1 MCLKTSLYLPHQT
14 KRLVWVTLIK
24 MENLTQAQQ
33 TKVFEFLNG
42 LMSDVC
48 ITDYVNVEDIN
59 IDNAYNSIQEK
70 IDDNNGFDIEIIYY
84 SKAIE
89 YLSKND
95 PSLKESLGIA
105 SDYGFELKNLTSE
118 TLASLLASQNAR
130 ENFYG
135 LESEIETFFEELK
148 EEIEERTQLII
159 DTFNERYFMEIDDI
173 FDIELYFNDEASEG
187 IRYEEKDAFKKE
199 FELNF

>member
-1 MCLKTSLYLPHQT
+1 MSHQT

-42 LMSDVC
+42 LTSDVC
-48 ITDYVNVEDIN
+48 ITDYVNIEDIN
-59 IDNAYNSIQEK
+59 IDDAYNSIQEE
-70 IDDNNGFDIEIIYY
+70 IFYNNGFDVEIIYY

-95 PSLKESLGIA
+95 PSLRESLEIA
-105 SDYGFELKNLTSE
+105 QEYGFQLENLNSE

-130 ENFYG
+130 EKFCC

-148 EEIEERTQLII
+148 EEIEERTQMII
-159 DTFNERYFMEIDDI
+159 DTFNERYFMEIEDI
-173 FDIELYFNDEASEG
+173 FDIKLYFNDEASQG
-187 IRYEEKDAFKKE
+187 ITDEEKDAFKKE

>member
-1 MCLKTSLYLPHQT
+1 MCLYLLQQIERPIC
-14 KRLVWVTLIK
+14 VTLIK
-24 MENLTQAQQ
+24 MENLTQEQQ
-33 TKVFEFLNG
+33 TKVLEFLNG
-42 LMSDVC
+42 LTSDVC
-48 ITDYVNVEDIN
+48 ITDYVNIEDID
-59 IDNAYNSIQEK
+59 IDNSYNSIQEK
-70 IDDNNGFDIEIIYY
+70 IHENNGFDIDIIYY
-84 SKAIE
+84 SKAIK
-89 YLSKND
+89 YLSEND

-105 SDYGFELKNLTSE
+105 SDYGFELKNLNSE
-118 TLASLLASQNAR
+118 TLASLLASENAR

-187 IRYEEKDAFKKE
+187 IRDEEKDAFKKE

>member
-1 MCLKTSLYLPHQT
+1 MLHQIERPIYV
-14 KRLVWVTLIK
+14 KLIK

-42 LMSDVC
+42 LTSVVC
-48 ITDYVNVEDIN
+48 ITDYVNIEDID
-59 IDNAYNSIQEK
+59 IDNAYNSILEK
-70 IDDNNGFDIEIIYY
+70 IDVNNGFDIEIIYY
-84 SKAIE
+84 SNAIE

-95 PSLKESLGIA
+95 PSLKESLEIA
-105 SDYGFELKNLTSE
+105 SIYGFELNNLNSE

-130 ENFYG
+130 ENFYE

-148 EEIEERTQLII
+148 EETEERTQLII
-159 DTFNERYFMEIDDI
+159 DTFNERYFMEIENI
-173 FDIELYFNDEASEG
+173 LDIELYFNDEASEG
-187 IRYEEKDAFKKE
+187 ITEEEKDAFKKE

>member
-1 MCLKTSLYLPHQT
+1 MPHQT

-33 TKVFEFLNG
+33 TKVLEFLNG
-42 LMSDVC
+42 LTSDVC
-48 ITDYVNVEDIN
+48 ITDYVNIEDID
-59 IDNAYNSIQEK
+59 IDNSYNSIQEK
-70 IDDNNGFDIEIIYY
+70 IHENNGFDIEIIYY

-89 YLSKND
+89 YLSEND
-95 PSLKESLGIA
+95 PSLKESLEIA
-105 SDYGFELKNLTSE
+105 QEFGFELKNLTSE
-118 TLASLLASQNAR
+118 TLASLLASENAR
-130 ENFYG
+130 ENFYE

-187 IRYEEKDAFKKE
+187 IRDEEKEAFKKE

>member
-1 MCLKTSLYLPHQT
+1 MCLYLPQQT

-42 LMSDVC
+42 LNSDVC
-48 ITDYVNVEDIN
+48 ITDYVNIEDID
-59 IDNAYNSIQEK
+59 IDDAYNSIQEK
-70 IDDNNGFDIEIIYY
+70 INENDGFEIEIIHY

-89 YLSKND
+89 YLSEND
-95 PSLKESLGIA
+95 PSLKESLEIA
-105 SDYGFELKNLTSE
+105 SDYGFDLKKLNSE
-118 TLASLLASQNAR
+118 ILASLLASQNAR
-130 ENFYG
+130 ENFYE

-173 FDIELYFNDEASEG
+173 FDIELYFNDEASQG
-187 IRYEEKDAFKKE
+187 ITDEEKDAFKKE

>member
-1 MCLKTSLYLPHQT
+1 MPHQT

-33 TKVFEFLNG
+33 TKVLEFLNG
-42 LMSDVC
+42 LTSDVC
-48 ITDYVNVEDIN
+48 ITDYVNIEDID
-59 IDNAYNSIQEK
+59 IDNSYNSIQEK
-70 IDDNNGFDIEIIYY
+70 IHENNGFDIEIIYY

-89 YLSKND
+89 YLSEND

-105 SDYGFELKNLTSE
+105 SDYGFELKNLNSE
-118 TLASLLASQNAR
+118 TLASLLASENAR

-159 DTFNERYFMEIDDI
+159 DTFNERYFMEIDNI
-173 FDIELYFNDEASEG
+173 FDIELYFNVEASEG
-187 IRYEEKDAFKKE
+187 IRDEEKDAFKKE

>member
-1 MCLKTSLYLPHQT
+1 
-14 KRLVWVTLIK
+14 

-42 LMSDVC
+42 LTSDVC

-89 YLSKND
+89 YLSEND
-95 PSLKESLGIA
+95 PSLKESLEIA
-105 SDYGFELKNLTSE
+105 SDYGFELKNLDSE
-118 TLASLLASQNAR
+118 KLASLLASQNAR
-130 ENFYG
+130 DNFYG

-187 IRYEEKDAFKKE
+187 IRDEEKDAFKNE